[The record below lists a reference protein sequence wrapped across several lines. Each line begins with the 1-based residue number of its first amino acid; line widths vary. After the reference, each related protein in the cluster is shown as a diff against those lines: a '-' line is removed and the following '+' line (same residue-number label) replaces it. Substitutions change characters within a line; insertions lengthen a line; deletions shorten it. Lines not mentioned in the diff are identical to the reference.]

1 MAFDAYLDFGKDI
14 EGEST
19 RKGFEKKIEIYS
31 FSFGVSN
38 PATIGPGSGGA
49 GAGRAMLSS
58 FNCMKATDKASPLLF
73 QACASGKHFPK
84 VTVSLNKAG
93 GDSVTYLTYE
103 FENCFIE
110 SVQWSGSTGGDDR
123 PVESLSIAFGKV
135 TITYNAQAMTGAK
148 DAKAV
153 IGSWDVTKVT
163 A

>member
-1 MAFDAYLDFGKDI
+1 MAFDAFLDMGKDV

-19 RKGFEKKIEIYS
+19 RKGFEKQIEIYS
-31 FSFGVSN
+31 FSWGVSN
-38 PATIGPGSGGA
+38 PATIGPGSEGA
-49 GAGRAMLSS
+49 GGGRATLSS
-58 FNCMKATDKASPLLF
+58 FNCMKATDKASPMLF
-73 QACASGKHFPK
+73 QFCAQGKHFPK
-84 VTVSLNKAG
+84 VKLSLNKAG

-110 SVQWSGSTGGDDR
+110 SVQWSGSSGGDDR
-123 PVESLSIAFGKV
+123 PTESLSIAFGKV

-153 IGSWDVTKVT
+153 IGSWDVQKVT

>member
-1 MAFDAYLDFGKDI
+1 MAFDAYLSLGKEI

-19 RKGFEKKIEIYS
+19 RKGFEKQIEIYS
-31 FSFGVSN
+31 FSWGVSN
-38 PATIGPGSGGA
+38 PTTIGPGTGGA
-49 GAGRAMLSS
+49 GGGRATLSS

-123 PVESLSIAFGKV
+123 PMESLSIAFGKV

-153 IGSWDVTKVT
+153 IGSWDATTVS